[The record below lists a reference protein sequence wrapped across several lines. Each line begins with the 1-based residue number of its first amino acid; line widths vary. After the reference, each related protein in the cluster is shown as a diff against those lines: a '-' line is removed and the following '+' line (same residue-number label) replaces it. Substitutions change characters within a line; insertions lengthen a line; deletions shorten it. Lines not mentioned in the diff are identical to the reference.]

1 MAWYPGAEK
10 MELQPES
17 DEQPAIVPTQ
27 VIFHSIAA
35 PWTPRRMYEYWRD
48 STNLE
53 SHFGVGYD
61 GSVGQFIGTQTRAD
75 ANMYANR
82 RPDGTGAISVESA
95 SNDQHTDPWTSEQVN
110 AIIKVGAWAA
120 ITHGI
125 PVRACRSADDPGFG
139 LHRMFPEWSDGGTA
153 CPGDERVKQF
163 NGIILAGIAREVAVQ
178 TGTTPPNPNPEDPM
192 AAFTEA
198 DIRRFIREEVT
209 SQSVRDTI
217 AYAVDYLM
225 DPKAETR
232 SVEAPARLLNAPMPD
247 YAVLP
252 GGYRPT
258 VGEALNGAKTAG
270 DQIAALAGQV
280 DALTAAVRDLAA
292 KVCAC
297 QPGGA

>member
-1 MAWYPGAEK
+1 MAWYPNAQK

-17 DEQPAIVPTQ
+17 DDQPAIVPTQ
-27 VIFHSIAA
+27 VILHSIAA
-35 PWTPRRMYEYWRD
+35 PWTPQRMYEYWRD

-61 GSVGQFIGTQTRAD
+61 GLVGQFIGTQTRAD

-95 SNDQHTDPWTSEQVN
+95 SNDQHTDPWTPEQVN
-110 AIIKVGAWAA
+110 AIIKLGAWAA
-120 ITHGI
+120 RTHGI

-139 LHRMFPEWSDGGTA
+139 LHRMYPEWSDGGTA
-153 CPGDERVKQF
+153 CPGDARVQQF
-163 NGIILAGIAREVAVQ
+163 NGIILAGIAREVATQ
-178 TGTTPPNPNPEDPM
+178 TGTTPPEEDPM

-209 SQSVRDTI
+209 SQQVRDTI

-225 DPKAETR
+225 GPKADAHAA
-232 SVEAPARLLNAPMPD
+232 EAAARLLNAPMPD

-252 GGYRPT
+252 DGYRPT
-258 VGEALNGAKTAG
+258 VGEVINGAKEA
-270 DQIAALAGQV
+270 DAKL
-280 DALTAAVRDLAA
+280 DALTAVVEALAKQA
-292 KVCAC
+292 GTGSG
-297 QPGGA
+297 PTL